1 MWTPYRH
8 GGNVSVALETQ
19 HQGMEHFCG
28 REGGEAE
35 GDAGGV
41 LEVGAGVGEEDEG
54 HCLFLILGICGVLD
68 KREEF
73 FGEEG

>member
-1 MWTPYRH
+1 
-8 GGNVSVALETQ
+8 
-19 HQGMEHFCG
+19 MEHFCG

-54 HCLFLILGICGVLD
+54 HCLFSLGRKGSLLEV
-68 KREEF
+68 R
-73 FGEEG
+73 GPEGQSDGMAE

>member
-1 MWTPYRH
+1 
-8 GGNVSVALETQ
+8 
-19 HQGMEHFCG
+19 MEHFG
-28 REGGEAE
+28 GGEGGEAE